1 MSIRTSESEFF
12 PKIPELPTLLTGLC
26 NEQKALSHKTASF
39 AVHDQ
44 VKGTRRQQKAGNNKP
59 LAPLPEQHKL
69 SHPRDNT
76 SVTSLEQHFKLME
89 QSQMSWEATV
99 MAMAARERD
108 TITSNRHLQVR
119 DFFDVEA
126 VDVQKD
132 RAIDEVCVMTDA
144 KDGSKFDSQ
153 DSDASTAY
161 ASKKFD
167 SQDSDD
173 STAYASSG
181 SVEEASNDDSSP
193 SLMGSESVGM
203 DESLMAVS
211 EKMEVLMDEQWKRW
225 HELAKDGY
233 GQGRHESITPASN
246 GRLEMEGS
254 MVVATAD
261 DHHSAEPS
269 LIPLCRAL
277 KAGIALRKKYGKSVV
292 PISSGSI
299 GMDESA
305 AKHDNSATPIIS
317 GSIGMDESVV
327 KPDDSAAP
335 ISSGSIG
342 MDESSAARTFQ
353 SQVSELRAPQK
364 SSTRRENFLRGKT
377 VEVRSQ
383 VGTFDGTRCMIIPE
397 GALQDLTSTCAQHDE
412 DVMEPTASVALRPKK
427 GTQIALRTTRP
438 RKIVRGKTVAVG
450 GKVDTKCIPEEQLES
465 MMSTF
470 TRYDEDG
477 NGRLSVLE
485 FGQFLQDQGMTVE
498 DLDVKEVVEM
508 VAPEGQAS
516 VDFASFKQLVA
527 HGLQADALREE
538 QYCGYSKEDADVLRG
553 VFDAYDV
560 NHSGVLDA
568 PELGNLLQDM
578 GQAPNS
584 FSEQE
589 KLRAVLERIVGGS
602 LRPLRFRE
610 FLELAKILEKT
621 TIGSGGQRHEEQSRR
636 SSDFMEVARKV
647 GLTMADVT
655 RLQEIFA
662 TDAKHGTTITST
674 ELYALLKSRL
684 QLRHKEGEREQ
695 HVHSKI
701 EKYTE
706 GKADA
711 FQFDDFLIIV
721 GDLINANLATVPSLL
736 GEEATSRFRGHM
748 AAILK

>member
-1 MSIRTSESEFF
+1 
-12 PKIPELPTLLTGLC
+12 
-26 NEQKALSHKTASF
+26 
-39 AVHDQ
+39 
-44 VKGTRRQQKAGNNKP
+44 
-59 LAPLPEQHKL
+59 
-69 SHPRDNT
+69 
-76 SVTSLEQHFKLME
+76 
-89 QSQMSWEATV
+89 
-99 MAMAARERD
+99 MAMAAHERD
-108 TITSNRHLQVR
+108 TITSNCHLS
-119 DFFDVEA
+119 DVEA
-126 VDVQKD
+126 VDVQKE

-153 DSDASTAY
+153 DSD
-161 ASKKFD
+161 
-167 SQDSDD
+167 D
-173 STAYASSG
+173 STAYASSKYDSQDSSG
-181 SVEEASNDDSSP
+181 SIEEASTDDSSR
-193 SLMGSESVGM
+193 SLTNSGSVGM
-203 DESLMAVS
+203 DESMMAVS
-211 EKMEVLMDEQWKRW
+211 EKMESLMDEQWKRW
-225 HELAKDGY
+225 HELAKDN
-233 GQGRHESITPASN
+233 SITPASN

-254 MVVATAD
+254 MVVTTAD
-261 DHHSAEPS
+261 DHSAQPS

-277 KAGIALRKKYGKSVV
+277 KAGIALRKKYGKSAV
-292 PISSGSI
+292 PINISSGSI

-317 GSIGMDESVV
+317 GSIGMDASVV
-327 KPDDSAAP
+327 KHDNSTTP

-353 SQVSELRAPQK
+353 AQVSELRAPQK

-427 GTQIALRTTRP
+427 GTSVALRTTRP

-508 VAPEGQAS
+508 VAPEGQTS

-527 HGLQADALREE
+527 HGLHADALREE

-636 SSDFMEVARKV
+636 SSDFMEVARSA

-662 TDAKHGTTITST
+662 TDAKHGTTISST

-684 QLRHKEGEREQ
+684 QLRAAEGEREQ
-695 HVHSKI
+695 QVHSKI

-711 FQFDDFLIIV
+711 FHFEDFLIII

>member
-1 MSIRTSESEFF
+1 
-12 PKIPELPTLLTGLC
+12 
-26 NEQKALSHKTASF
+26 
-39 AVHDQ
+39 
-44 VKGTRRQQKAGNNKP
+44 
-59 LAPLPEQHKL
+59 
-69 SHPRDNT
+69 
-76 SVTSLEQHFKLME
+76 
-89 QSQMSWEATV
+89 

-108 TITSNRHLQVR
+108 TITSNCHLP
-119 DFFDVEA
+119 DGEA
-126 VDVQKD
+126 VDVQKE

-144 KDGSKFDSQ
+144 KDGNVSKFDSQ

-181 SVEEASNDDSSP
+181 SVEEASTDDSSR
-193 SLMGSESVGM
+193 SLMSSESVGM
-203 DESLMAVS
+203 DESLMAGLS
-211 EKMEVLMDEQWKRW
+211 EKVEVLMDEQWKRW

-233 GQGRHESITPASN
+233 GQGRHESITTPASDE
-246 GRLEMEGS
+246 RLEMEGGG
-254 MVVATAD
+254 MVATAED
-261 DHHSAEPS
+261 HSAERS
-269 LIPLCRAL
+269 VIPLCRAL
-277 KAGIALRKKYGKSVV
+277 KAGIALRKKYGKSAV
-292 PISSGSI
+292 PFSSGSI

-317 GSIGMDESVV
+317 GSIGMDASVV
-327 KPDDSAAP
+327 KHDNSTTP

-353 SQVSELRAPQK
+353 AQVSALRAPQK
-364 SSTRRENFLRGKT
+364 SSTRRANFLRGQT
-377 VEVRSQ
+377 VQVGSQ

-397 GALQDLTSTCAQHDE
+397 GALQDLTSTCEQHDE
-412 DVMEPTASVALRPKK
+412 GVMESTASVALRPKE
-427 GTQIALRTTRP
+427 LTTRP

-485 FGQFLQDQGMTVE
+485 FGKFLQDQGMTVE

-538 QYCGYSKEDADVLRG
+538 QYCGYSKEDADVLRA

-662 TDAKHGTTITST
+662 TDAKRGTTITST

-695 HVHSKI
+695 QVHSKI

-706 GKADA
+706 GKANS
-711 FQFDDFLIIV
+711 FQFEDFLIVV
-721 GDLINANLATVPSLL
+721 GDLINDNLATVPSLL
-736 GEEATSRFRGHM
+736 GEESTSRFRGNM